1 MNNSKISNIIRVI
14 SFALILIT
22 VPVIFLCTP
31 KKSVSEDENRV
42 LANLPKLNFDSYV
55 SRDFMNSASDYI
67 SDHFPLRTDLISL
80 KNNAEKIVLKNEING
95 VLNIDGQLVQIFRN
109 PDSRIMQNN
118 CSSIEKYAK
127 KHDTVF
133 ALAPTVQNY
142 IADSLPFYAYQT
154 DESEY
159 IKKCYSITK
168 SAMTVDLSKAL
179 GRTSGEYLYYRT
191 DHHWTANGAYNAYS
205 ALGYE
210 LGYAPHDKT
219 EYEITTMSDS
229 FLGTL
234 YSKTLEKDLT
244 PDSILQYKL
253 KSKINAQIYDNS
265 GKLINKSLYYK
276 ESLYSKDKYSYYL
289 GGNKGVINIKSTAK
303 SGKKLLV
310 IKDSYF
316 NSLSPFLSDEFDE
329 IKVVD
334 LRYATIDELKT
345 VNADEY
351 DKTLILYN
359 VIGFCDEKTV
369 KKIKYI
375 N

>member
-22 VPVIFLCTP
+22 VPVIFLCTT

-42 LANLPKLNFDSYV
+42 LENPPKLNFDSYV
-55 SRDFMNSASDYI
+55 SRDFMNGASDYI

-109 PDSRIMQNN
+109 PDSSIMQNN

-142 IADSLPFYAYQT
+142 VAESLPFYAYQT

-205 ALGYE
+205 ALGDE
-210 LGYAPHDKT
+210 LGYAPHDKS
-219 EYEITTMSDS
+219 EYKITTMSDS

-253 KSKINAQIYDNS
+253 KSKIYAQIYDNS
-265 GKLINKSLYYK
+265 GKTINKSLYYK

-369 KKIKYI
+369 KKLKYI